1 MRTFIGSEEKPSI
14 RNGIPVLKETFEQA
28 MQAELN
34 RDTSGGNLPYP
45 YFSEEDAEILRG
57 IVYGADKVVCTDEAV
72 IDIITWAVTPY
83 LEGKGTAEDAAR
95 EIQSRMSIYLAEQA

>member
-1 MRTFIGSEEKPSI
+1 MHT
-14 RNGIPVLKETFEQA
+14 
-28 MQAELN
+28 
-34 RDTSGGNLPYP
+34 
-45 YFSEEDAEILRG
+45 EILRG

>member
-1 MRTFIGSEEKPSI
+1 
-14 RNGIPVLKETFEQA
+14 

-34 RDTSGGNLPYP
+34 RDTSGENVPYP
-45 YFSEEDAEILRG
+45 VFRGGTRVVRG

-72 IDIITWAVTPY
+72 IDIITWAATPY

>member
-1 MRTFIGSEEKPSI
+1 MHNRKAVTKVLYHVFVILFGFMMVY
-14 RNGIPVLKETFEQA
+14 PVLW
-28 MQAELN
+28 MI
-34 RDTSGGNLPYP
+34 SGSFKGN
-45 YFSEEDAEILRG
+45 AEILRG

>member
-1 MRTFIGSEEKPSI
+1 M
-14 RNGIPVLKETFEQA
+14 
-28 MQAELN
+28 N
-34 RDTSGGNLPYP
+34 RRSRRSSTATRAGKIFL
-45 YFSEEDAEILRG
+45 SEEDAEILRG

-72 IDIITWAVTPY
+72 IDIITRAVTPY